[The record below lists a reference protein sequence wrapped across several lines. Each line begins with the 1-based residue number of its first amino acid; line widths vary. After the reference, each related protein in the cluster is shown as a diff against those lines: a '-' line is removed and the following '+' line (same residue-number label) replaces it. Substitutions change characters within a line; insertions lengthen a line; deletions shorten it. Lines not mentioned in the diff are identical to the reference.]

1 MNRIQKIV
9 YTMACLLI
17 ATGAWA
23 GDYTI
28 RLNTPANGTMTSN
41 VTTAN
46 HGVPVQLTVT
56 PIDNYYLSALYYEK
70 IVTDIGAAESRR
82 HSSPSF
88 SEKTNIPIQTTQSY
102 INSHYGGTYNISMP
116 PYDIEV
122 TAIFSPCTSIT
133 GATLHWDSN
142 SSSTSITYD
151 HALHTANVYLGSSD
165 LTVNA
170 DYTIEP
176 NNRTDVGIITPTIT
190 GVGTYCGTIN
200 DQTIKI
206 TQKTLTI
213 TPKSGQSKVY
223 GEEDPT
229 FTYTSVGLIAG
240 DAITG
245 ALSRV
250 TPENNNAGT
259 YKITQG
265 TLTAG
270 DNYTISFN
278 ETVDF
283 TINPKDLTS
292 IALTITLDHDYFNDN
307 GEVQKAEISTI
318 KYGDIT
324 LTEGAGNDYTYAYGD
339 GVYGFTDYKTPDIYP
354 ITVTFTGNYTGT
366 KTVKYQI
373 RKEVT
378 VNNTDFKWRTFYE
391 PLYNMK
397 VPATGF
403 TAHTVRDV
411 NVNAVELD
419 DRQYIKAGTPML
431 LFRTGT
437 KDKFKFY
444 PELVEPTDAGVTG
457 WTGLKDYFKNS
468 TRLNLDAEPNVQNE
482 TKKIWILKD
491 DVFVR
496 TKTGTIA
503 ADKCYL
509 ELPSDAYPSLGRQL
523 TLDSNTTGIEQP
535 VSVVTNSGNDV
546 WYTLDGRK
554 MQGMPSQKG
563 IYITNGKKI
572 IIK

>member
-509 ELPSDAYPSLGRQL
+509 
-523 TLDSNTTGIEQP
+523 
-535 VSVVTNSGNDV
+535 
-546 WYTLDGRK
+546 
-554 MQGMPSQKG
+554 
-563 IYITNGKKI
+563 
-572 IIK
+572 